1 MQLTITGKNIE
12 INDTLRSYVEKKI
25 GRLDRYLPNVIDGRV
40 ELEKDEGARAAE
52 DRQVAQVTLRTKN
65 AVLRAEE
72 ASNDIFASIDA
83 VVEKMQRQADRYKN
97 KRRAKRN
104 EDRAADRGCHRCSAR
119 LRRPTRTSDEERP
132 ARVARQ
138 AIPHDPDGRGGSDR
152 PDGVARARLLRV
164 LQREPEPDQRAL
176 PPPQRRVRADPART
190 GLIAALN
197 RGRYETCPD
206 VAPGGP
212 AQPLMCAAR

>member
-40 ELEKDEGARAAE
+40 ELEKAEGARAAE

-97 KRRAKRN
+97 KRRSKRMDEAQQIEAATAVL
-104 EDRAADRGCHRCSAR
+104 EDAEALDAADEAPVQ
-119 LRRPTRTSDEERP
+119 LRVKRFQMIPMDEEE
-132 ARVARQ
+132 
-138 AIPHDPDGRGGSDR
+138 AIAQMELLGHDFY
-152 PDGVARARLLRV
+152 VFYNVNQNQINV
-164 LQREPEPDQRAL
+164 LY
-176 PPPQRRVRADPART
+176 RRRNGQY
-190 GLIAALN
+190 GLI
-197 RGRYETCPD
+197 
-206 VAPGGP
+206 
-212 AQPLMCAAR
+212 QPELR